1 MPVTRN
7 GTPNGRKRG
16 DEALINA
23 LAVGVSVAA
32 AAEHA
37 GLSRRTAYRRLEDP
51 AFRARVDE
59 ARAGIVS
66 GVVGRLS
73 GIGVLAGDTLKN
85 LLGDSSSSIRLG
97 AAKAA
102 LEFMFRGNEQDTLAR
117 QLRELQEQIEALK
130 GQDADPDVA
139 PEEPPR
145 NPTRE
150 TTEEPPRDPTRET
163 SHAQSDARSGPEA
176 GGSPA
181 ASDGPASGAV
191 APEDGADPALAAPPR
206 PADDCL

>member
-1 MPVTRN
+1 VTRN

-117 QLRELQEQIEALK
+117 QLRELLEQIEALK
-130 GQDADPDVA
+130 GQDADPAVA
-139 PEEPPR
+139 LEEPNR
-145 NPTRE
+145 GLAQEN
-150 TTEEPPRDPTRET
+150 
-163 SHAQSDARSGPEA
+163 SHAEGNAGSGPEVIGRLAA
-176 GGSPA
+176 G
-181 ASDGPASGAV
+181 DGPAAGAA
-191 APEDGADPALAAPPR
+191 APEYGGDPVVESPPR
-206 PADDCL
+206 PADDSVQPPG